1 MLVLEEEA
9 TIIKNTVPFALTPQL
24 SHSMAEST
32 EDAGDRTSKRSK
44 MRQSLGSAFGDPL
57 QDFKTPA
64 AIRKISKTI
73 DNESAELEGRIR
85 KISDSSDEP
94 IGDEPDKTSL
104 YINERQGLVED
115 LEAHLNEARK
125 IVREART
132 EFSSGHQRNEL
143 KRALTE
149 LDQTDS
155 ILLKE
160 RAALAADPIRV
171 KYGVLGQL
179 SHVKIGEAYMMAI
192 TENLPEP
199 AESYKKKHRRPGA
212 DQTSFR
218 NRLIKAYNTEGS
230 KILEMPPL
238 FQTSKIWCPVFGK
251 EFDLLVMKAAHIVP
265 YSIGET
271 NAAYLFG
278 TKLDEGY
285 DVIWSEKNGLM
296 LHTIL
301 GKIFDDGRMVI
312 IPDPTDDNEFISVI
326 LSQDLLKDSR
336 PSPADVPYSTIHKR
350 RLQFQMAAR
359 PGKRYLYMHALL
371 SLFRRR
377 RYDVPGW
384 EKDRELVFSGQ
395 IWPTRGKWAR
405 RSMVEALALEFGD
418 SWENIEAEGG
428 LGEFPDAKSPEEE
441 KRVATVVRYT
451 LETRASDVEEE
462 DDNDYDERG

>member
-1 MLVLEEEA
+1 
-9 TIIKNTVPFALTPQL
+9 
-24 SHSMAEST
+24 MAEST
-32 EDAGDRTSKRSK
+32 EDAGNRTSKRSK
-44 MRQSLGSAFGDPL
+44 MRQSLDSAFGDPL
-57 QDFKTPA
+57 QDFKIPV

-104 YINERQGLVED
+104 YINQRQELVED

-132 EFSSGHQRNEL
+132 ELSSGHQKNKL

-160 RAALAADPIRV
+160 RAALAADRIRV
-171 KYGVLGQL
+171 KYGVLGQP

-199 AESYKKKHRRPGA
+199 ADSSYKKKHGRSGA

-230 KILEMPPL
+230 KILETPPE
-238 FQTSKIWCPVFGK
+238 FQITNKIWCPVSGK
-251 EFDLLVMKAAHIVP
+251 EFEASTMKAAHIVP

-278 TKLDEGY
+278 SKLDEGY
-285 DVIWSEKNGLM
+285 DVIWSERNGFM
-296 LHTIL
+296 LHNIL
-301 GKIFDDGRMVI
+301 EKIFDDGRMVI

-326 LSQDLLKDSR
+326 LSQNLLKDSR
-336 PSPADVPYSTIHKR
+336 PSPANAPYSTLHKR
-350 RLQFQMAAR
+350 RLQFQTAAR
-359 PGKRYLYMHALL
+359 PGKHYLYMHALL

-384 EKDRELVFSGQ
+384 EKDREQVFNGQ

-418 SWENIEAEGG
+418 SWENIEAVGG

-451 LETRASDVEEE
+451 LETRAREVEN
-462 DDNDYDERG
+462 DDDGDDDDDDERS

>member
-1 MLVLEEEA
+1 
-9 TIIKNTVPFALTPQL
+9 
-24 SHSMAEST
+24 MAELT
-32 EDAGDRTSKRSK
+32 EDAGNRTSKPSK
-44 MRQSLGSAFGDPL
+44 MRQSLDSAFSDPL
-57 QDFKTPA
+57 QDFKTPV
-64 AIRKISKTI
+64 AIRKISKTT
-73 DNESAELEGRIR
+73 DSESVELEDRLR
-85 KISDSSDEP
+85 KSSDSSDGP
-94 IGDEPDKTSL
+94 IGDEPDRTSL
-104 YINERQGLVED
+104 YINQRQELVED
-115 LEAHLNEARK
+115 LEAHLNEARN

-132 EFSSGHQRNEL
+132 GLSSGHQRNEL
-143 KRALTE
+143 ETALTE

-160 RAALAADPIRV
+160 RAALAANRFRV
-171 KYGVLGQL
+171 KYSVLGQP

-192 TENLPEP
+192 TDNLPEP
-199 AESYKKKHRRPGA
+199 AESSYKRKRGRVGA

-230 KILEMPPL
+230 KILGTPPE
-238 FQTSKIWCPVFGK
+238 FQTKIWCPVSGR
-251 EFDLLVMKAAHIVP
+251 EFVPRDMKAAHIVP

-278 TKLDEGY
+278 SKLDEGY
-285 DVIWSEKNGLM
+285 DVIWSERNGLM
-296 LHTIL
+296 LHYIL
-301 GKIFDDGRMVI
+301 EKIFYDGRMVI

-336 PSPADVPYSTIHKR
+336 LSPANAPYSTFHKR
-350 RLQFQMAAR
+350 RLQFQTAAR
-359 PGKRYLYMHALL
+359 PGKHYLHMHALL

-384 EKDRELVFSGQ
+384 EKDREQVFNGQ

-418 SWENIEAEGG
+418 SLENIEAVGG

-441 KRVATVVRYT
+441 KRVATVVRYVM
-451 LETRASDVEEE
+451 ETRASDVEEE
-462 DDNDYDERG
+462 EDDDE

>member
-1 MLVLEEEA
+1 
-9 TIIKNTVPFALTPQL
+9 
-24 SHSMAEST
+24 
-32 EDAGDRTSKRSK
+32 

-57 QDFKTPA
+57 RDFKTPV

-94 IGDEPDKTSL
+94 IGHEPDKTSL
-104 YINERQGLVED
+104 YINQRQELVED
-115 LEAHLNEARK
+115 LEAHLNEARN

-132 EFSSGHQRNEL
+132 ELSSGHQRNEL
-143 KRALTE
+143 QRALTE
-149 LDQTDS
+149 LGQTDS
-155 ILLKE
+155 ILLEE
-160 RAALAADPIRV
+160 RAALAADRIRV

-179 SHVKIGEAYMMAI
+179 SHVKIGEAYMVAI
-192 TENLPEP
+192 TENLP
-199 AESYKKKHRRPGA
+199 SYKRKHGRSGA

-230 KILEMPPL
+230 KILETPHE
-238 FQTSKIWCPVFGK
+238 FQIMNKIWCPVSGK
-251 EFDLLVMKAAHIVP
+251 EFEASAMKAAHIVP

-278 TKLDEGY
+278 SKLDEGY
-285 DVIWSEKNGLM
+285 DVIWSERNGFM

-301 GKIFDDGRMVI
+301 EKIFDDGRMVI

-336 PSPADVPYSTIHKR
+336 SSPANAPYSTIHKR
-350 RLQFQMAAR
+350 RLRFQTAAR
-359 PGKRYLYMHALL
+359 PGKHYLYMHALL

-384 EKDRELVFSGQ
+384 EKDREQVFNGQ

-418 SWENIEAEGG
+418 SWENTEVAGG

-441 KRVATVVRYT
+441 KRLATVVRYT

-462 DDNDYDERG
+462 DDDEDERS